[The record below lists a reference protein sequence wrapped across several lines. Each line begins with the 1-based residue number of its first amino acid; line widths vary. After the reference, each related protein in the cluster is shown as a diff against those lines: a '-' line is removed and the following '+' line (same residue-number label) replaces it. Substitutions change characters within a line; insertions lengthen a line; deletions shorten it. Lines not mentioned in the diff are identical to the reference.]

1 MKMKLP
7 VNYDIAITHLVTRT
21 RQTIVVAAGI
31 MIGIGVFIFMNS
43 LVQGFNRMSD
53 EIVFKTT
60 PHLRIYKEDE
70 ISQPLVKSE
79 NASSAHVLINPRIA
93 NESKKLNN
101 PARLV
106 SLLLNQPNVTVA
118 MPWTT
123 VNIFYNNGNSQ
134 LNGVGYGVNIREAN
148 AMFDIQSNMV
158 EGNLNNLLNTPNGI
172 LIGAG
177 IAENLNIRLN
187 ENITVISSIGTVKV
201 MKVVGIFKST
211 SLFAGKS
218 QSYMNFQTAQQLMG
232 QGPDYVTDIYV
243 KTDDPEKAP
252 LYVEQ
257 LEKLTGYHVEDWKV
271 ANESFVAAGK
281 TRSIMM
287 RSISFAILLVA
298 AFGIYNI
305 LNMTIMEKMN
315 DIAILKATGF
325 SGNHVVTIFVTEA
338 MVVGIIGIMG
348 GLLFATLFIN
358 LLSRV
363 YVGGDFGY
371 FPITLEPGV
380 FIAGIFIGLLATFG
394 AGYIP
399 ARKAAR
405 IDPVTIFRK

>member
-1 MKMKLP
+1 
-7 VNYDIAITHLVTRT
+7 
-21 RQTIVVAAGI
+21 

-43 LVQGFNRMSD
+43 LVQGFNRMSND
-53 EIVFKTT
+53 IVFKTT

-70 ISQPLVKSE
+70 ISVPLDSQ
-79 NASSAHVLINPRIA
+79 SLHTPILLNPKIK
-93 NESKKLNN
+93 NESKKLVN
-101 PARLV
+101 PSRLV
-106 SLLLNQPNVTVA
+106 SVLLQQPGVTVA

-123 VNIFYNNGNSQ
+123 INIFYNNGTSQ
-134 LNGVGYGVNIREAN
+134 LNGIGYGVNIQDAN
-148 AMFDIQSNMV
+148 ALFDIQSNMV
-158 EGNLNNLLNTPNGI
+158 EGNFNALTNTPNGI
-172 LIGAG
+172 LLGAG
-177 IAENLNIRLN
+177 IAENLNVHLN
-187 ENITVISSIGTVKV
+187 ENISVVSSIGTVKV
-201 MKVVGIFKST
+201 MKVVGIFKTS
-211 SLFAGKS
+211 SLFLGKS
-218 QSYMNFQTAQQLMG
+218 QSYMNFQTARQLMG

-243 KTDDPEKAP
+243 KLREPEKAP
-252 LYVEQ
+252 HYVAS
-257 LEKLTGYHVEDWKV
+257 LENLTGYHVEDWQT

-287 RSISFAILLVA
+287 RAISFAILLVA

-325 SGNHVVTIFVTEA
+325 SGKHVITIFVSEA
-338 MVVGIIGIMG
+338 MVVGTMGIIG
-348 GLLFATLFIN
+348 GLGFATLFIT

-371 FPITLEPGV
+371 FPITYEPAV
-380 FIAGIFIGLLATFG
+380 YIAGIIIGLVVTFG

-399 ARKAAR
+399 ARRAAR

>member
-1 MKMKLP
+1 MKLS
-7 VNYDIAITHLVTRT
+7 VNYDIALTHLFART
-21 RQTIVVAAGI
+21 RQTVVVAVGI

-70 ISQPLVKSE
+70 ISRPLVKTGNGST
-79 NASSAHVLINPRIA
+79 HVLINPRIA
-93 NESKKLNN
+93 NESKELNN
-101 PARLV
+101 PERLV
-106 SLLLNQPNVTVA
+106 SLLLNQPGVTVA

-123 VNIFYNNGNSQ
+123 VNIFYNNGTSQ

-158 EGNLNNLLNTPNGI
+158 EGDLNSLLNTPNGI

-177 IAENLNIRLN
+177 IAESLNIRLN
-187 ENITVISSIGTVKV
+187 ENITVISSVGTVKV
-201 MKVVGIFKST
+201 MKVVGIFKTT

-218 QSYMNFQTAQQLMG
+218 QSYMNFQTARQLMG

-243 KTDDPEKAP
+243 KIADPAAAP
-252 LYVEQ
+252 QYVAQ
-257 LEKLTGYHVEDWKV
+257 LEKLTGYHAEDWKM

-281 TRSIMM
+281 TRSIML
-287 RSISFAILLVA
+287 RAISFAILLVA

-338 MVVGIIGIMG
+338 LVVGVMGIIG
-348 GLLFATLFIN
+348 GLLLATLFIH

-371 FPITLEPGV
+371 FPIAVEPDV
-380 FIAGIFIGLLATFG
+380 FIAGIFIGLFATFG